1 MLRERGA
8 CALPAP
14 LTKPSDW
21 LSWELLRRQRP
32 LAARP
37 AAAQGRGSLRRR
49 LGAGPGPRRLHRP
62 GQASPGF
69 PLVPRLHSDVL
80 TTMVHPVHLEM
91 FTFTGKEVD
100 PSDSKD
106 CFQELAVLRNPVIC
120 ILCRAFLR
128 QNLKEGQVTERRKSE
143 NPPGLTTESPAALLE
158 WQARAGSCH

>member
-120 ILCRAFLR
+120 ILCPHSKITAIIWKDHA
-128 QNLKEGQVTERRKSE
+128 QEGRRSIFEAESKGG
-143 NPPGLTTESPAALLE
+143 PG
-158 WQARAGSCH
+158 H